1 MALARNV
8 KSVSLGLPKKV
19 ITWDRVY
26 RIKRNK
32 EIWDDPNSVVH
43 RLPRFYQDRY
53 WKENVMAEAK
63 PVHYRLPTSRYVWD
77 EKRNEMIENEI
88 NPIIGLHPPEAD
100 QGLWGGETIV
110 KGYRESNPYVKK
122 KVLPR
127 LWIPTIWWPELKE
140 AVFYSEVLDCYM
152 KIIVTERACRQIDA
166 CFGLDLYL
174 LETPE
179 IDIASKLGN
188 KLKRKILIALAKED
202 YFPDD
207 EERHNYIREKYKKY
221 RMPLEEAEWVGLD
234 LNEAARKQ
242 QDLEDSV
249 QPEPLK
255 FYYER
260 ELVNQLS
267 NESSAPVESESS
279 ITFISRL
286 MKKSRVR
293 FW

>member
-32 EIWDDPNSVVH
+32 EIWDNPNSVVH

-53 WKENVMAEAK
+53 WKVSK